1 MARQYTTPQET
12 IRVSGVDLTGAN
24 IYVTYS
30 DRARAKS
37 ITITNVTVTKD
48 GDDSVLTLSLTEEQT
63 GMFEANEKVSV
74 QVNWK
79 ATGKRYATEIANVQW
94 NENLIKEVLE

>member
-48 GDDSVLTLSLTEEQT
+48 GDSVTAEGPSGGTVILPT
-63 GMFEANEKVSV
+63 GETK
-74 QVNWK
+74 
-79 ATGKRYATEIANVQW
+79 EIGA
-94 NENLIKEVLE
+94 